1 MKKLM
6 KIGKGELKMSKQWTI
21 EDEQYLRDNYDK
33 KTVEE
38 IASYLNRTTH
48 AVRNKAKKMDMHRVK
63 DAIPGVWKE
72 VEEEYLK
79 KCYCNTSA
87 AEIGKKL
94 GKTTTAVKKKA
105 AKLGLKP
112 EKRDGFNPWTAKEI
126 AYLVKNYQA
135 LGLKKIAKTL
145 KRSRSSVLHKAISL
159 GLTEAGEAR
168 PWTDREV
175 AYLEAKYVTQPV
187 ELTAKRLKRTM
198 VSVQHKA
205 MRLGLNSYASEWYNA
220 TTIASCFQHD
230 CSVIIRWIEKHGLSA
245 KKIVLPNQTRYLIDP
260 DDFWEWA
267 STHKSLI
274 NWSNYIPLSLPPEP
288 EWVNEERKNYKNTR
302 HRKPFTDSEKI
313 QIKHMIRQGKT
324 YQEIANAI
332 GRSKNGISKIGAKLR
347 A

>member
-1 MKKLM
+1 
-6 KIGKGELKMSKQWTI
+6 MSKQWTS

-33 KTVEE
+33 CTVED
-38 IASYLNRTTH
+38 IASYLKRTPH
-48 AVRNKAKKMDMHRVK
+48 AVRSKAKKMNMHREK
-63 DAIPGVWKE
+63 TANPSLWKE
-72 VEEEYLK
+72 EEEEYLK
-79 KCYCNTSA
+79 KYYLNTSA

-94 GKTTTAVKKKA
+94 GKTATAVKKKA
-105 AKLGLKP
+105 GKLGLKP
-112 EKRDGFNPWTAKEI
+112 EKREGFNPWKAKEI
-126 AYLVKNYQA
+126 AYLVKNYQS
-135 LGLKKIAKTL
+135 LGLKKITKTL
-145 KRSRSSVLHKAISL
+145 KRTRSSVLHKAISL
-159 GLTEAGEAR
+159 GLTDSGESR

-220 TTIASCFQHD
+220 TTIAACFQHD
-230 CSVIIRWIEKHGLSA
+230 CSVIIRWIDKHGLPA
-245 KKIVLPNQTRYLIDP
+245 KKIVLSNQTRYLIDP
-260 DDFWEWA
+260 DDFWKWA

-302 HRKPFTDSEKI
+302 HRKPFTDAEKI
-313 QIKHMIRQGKT
+313 QIKNMIRQGKT

>member
-1 MKKLM
+1 
-6 KIGKGELKMSKQWTI
+6 MSKQWTI
-21 EDEQYLRDNYDK
+21 EDEQYLCDNYDK
-33 KTVEE
+33 CTVND
-38 IASYLNRTTH
+38 IALHLNRTPH
-48 AVRNKAKKMDMHRVK
+48 AVRNKAKKMGMHRAKEANPGLWK
-63 DAIPGVWKE
+63 D

-94 GKTTTAVKKKA
+94 GKTATAVKKKA
-105 AKLGLKP
+105 KKLGLKP
-112 EKRDGFNPWTAKEI
+112 EKRDGVNPWTAKEI
-126 AYLVKNYQA
+126 AYLKKNYQE
-135 LGLKKIAKTL
+135 LGLKEMVKKL
-145 KRSRSSVLHKAISL
+145 KRSRSSILHKALSL
-159 GLTEAGEAR
+159 GLTNSGESR

-220 TTIASCFQHD
+220 TTIAACFQHD
-230 CSVIIRWIEKHGLSA
+230 CEVVIRWVEKHGLQA
-245 KKIVLPNQTRYLIDP
+245 RKIVLPNQTRYLIDP
-260 DDFWEWA
+260 DEFWKWA
-267 STHKSLI
+267 DTHRALI

-302 HRKPFTDSEKI
+302 HRKLFTDTEKI

-324 YQEIANAI
+324 YQEIADYW
-332 GRSKNGISKIGAKLR
+332 AK
-347 A
+347 